1 MGRLM
6 LAAGGRARVLFVKRL
21 RLCSGLTLRAKWC
34 SFSKRLWGR
43 DYMRPLR
50 LLFMQHMTDNPKN
63 PPYNAAVMKQF
74 LAAMRCSPSPLA
86 SVIQSS
92 PRNR

>member
-1 MGRLM
+1 
-6 LAAGGRARVLFVKRL
+6 
-21 RLCSGLTLRAKWC
+21 
-34 SFSKRLWGR
+34 
-43 DYMRPLR
+43 MRPLR